1 MTPTVPGNPDTNL
14 QLVGRAAAN
23 ELLETIR
30 DGDVIA
36 ITGGKAMS
44 AVVANLT
51 PDRTFDVTVVPLTG
65 GVQGK
70 YYTDVNHLAT
80 QLADRLGGSTML
92 LHAPLFAESR
102 EQRNTLMEVGS
113 IREVLD
119 LARSAQVALVGIGSI
134 LTPGSSYYDLVPAP
148 NPERELL
155 LSGGACGEFLAHLIR
170 DDGSVADSPLNS
182 RLVAL
187 SPDELSKCPN
197 TIGVA
202 AGPEKVQPI
211 RAALAGGLISS
222 LIVDEE
228 TASSVLESDRT
239 GRNMSPEMPTRSIGS
254 STIEASVV
262 GLGTWAIGG
271 WMWGGTDEADSVAA
285 VQASLDEG
293 VSLIDTAPAY
303 GQGLAEEIVGKAIRG
318 RRDEVVLATKCGL
331 VWHTRQGN
339 RFFDYDS
346 GPVHRYLGRESIVHE
361 VEQSLRRLGT
371 DHIDLYITHWQDPT
385 TPIEETMETLVM
397 LRDQGKINSIGASN
411 LSEDELR
418 AYAATGALDAIQE
431 EYSMVKRDIETT
443 LLPIAAEGGIST
455 LSYSS
460 LALGLLSGTDGARAD
475 VLRRRPAKGPSPLLP
490 RQPGEGGP
498 PHGGDRPG
506 GRRARGDQGAGGDRL
521 DAAAARDHLRAVR
534 RAQSRSGARERQ
546 GGTDPPVDRRGR
558 RDRAMP

>member
-1 MTPTVPGNPDTNL
+1 MAENNDEFEAIRQIHTVLTLHFIEEMTQSDIAARLNLSPSKVNRLIRRGRELGMVKTSIESPFQRLVDVESRLIQATGLGKAVVTPTVPGNPDTNL

-51 PDRTFDVTVVPLTG
+51 PDHTFDVTVVPLTG

-119 LARSAQVALVGIGSI
+119 LARSAADSARRHWLDPDSRLQL
-134 LTPGSSYYDLVPAP
+134 LRPGARSQ
-148 NPERELL
+148 
-155 LSGGACGEFLAHLIR
+155 SGARTAAQRGACGEFLAHLIR
-170 DDGSVADSPLNS
+170 DDGTVADSPLNS

-228 TASSVLESDRT
+228 TASSVLES
-239 GRNMSPEMPTRSIGS
+239 
-254 STIEASVV
+254 V
-262 GLGTWAIGG
+262 G
-271 WMWGGTDEADSVAA
+271 
-285 VQASLDEG
+285 Q
-293 VSLIDTAPAY
+293 
-303 GQGLAEEIVGKAIRG
+303 VGN
-318 RRDEVVLATKCGL
+318 VT
-331 VWHTRQGN
+331 
-339 RFFDYDS
+339 
-346 GPVHRYLGRESIVHE
+346 
-361 VEQSLRRLGT
+361 
-371 DHIDLYITHWQDPT
+371 
-385 TPIEETMETLVM
+385 
-397 LRDQGKINSIGASN
+397 
-411 LSEDELR
+411 
-418 AYAATGALDAIQE
+418 
-431 EYSMVKRDIETT
+431 
-443 LLPIAAEGGIST
+443 
-455 LSYSS
+455 
-460 LALGLLSGTDGARAD
+460 
-475 VLRRRPAKGPSPLLP
+475 
-490 RQPGEGGP
+490 
-498 PHGGDRPG
+498 
-506 GRRARGDQGAGGDRL
+506 
-521 DAAAARDHLRAVR
+521 
-534 RAQSRSGARERQ
+534 
-546 GGTDPPVDRRGR
+546 
-558 RDRAMP
+558 